1 MPVDPRARDTA
12 LVVDDNR
19 DELRLLVEA
28 LERADLTVLAATTG
42 EAALAL
48 LDHVTPNVVVLDAVM
63 AGLDGFATCRR
74 IKQDQRFAH
83 LPVIFLTGLKDTS
96 HVLTGLEAGGVD
108 YVVKP
113 VIIEEL
119 VARIR
124 IHVSNAKMAFGA
136 RVALDATGRHLLAT
150 DKTGRLLWCTPQ
162 AAGLVAALFGP
173 FETLQAEP
181 PSAFSAL
188 LREARERRETP
199 PGAPLAV
206 SFLCE
211 IGGEE
216 LLFRL
221 AEGQG
226 ASDEERLAAKF
237 RLTLRE
243 AEVLVW
249 LARGKSNH
257 DIAEILHISPRTVHK
272 HLERIFVKLGVD
284 SRSSATS
291 LALQT
296 TRALGGD

>member
-1 MPVDPRARDTA
+1 MSAELRVRDTA

-42 EAALAL
+42 ESALAL
-48 LDHVTPNVVVLDAVM
+48 LDHVTPNVVLLDAVM

-74 IKQDQRFAH
+74 IKQDPRFAH
-83 LPVIFLTGLKDTS
+83 LPVIFLTGLKDTN
-96 HVLTGLEAGGVD
+96 HVLMGLEAGGVD

-124 IHVSNAKMAFGA
+124 IHVSNAKVAFGA

-150 DKTGRLLWCTPQ
+150 DKAGRLLWCTPQ
-162 AAGLVAALFGP
+162 AAGLVATLFGP
-173 FETLQAEP
+173 FELLPPTL
-181 PSAFSAL
+181 SAL
-188 LREARERRETP
+188 LRDALERREP
-199 PGAPLAV
+199 QAGAPLAV

-221 AEGQG
+221 TEAQS
-226 ASDEERLAAKF
+226 ATDEKRLAAKF
-237 RLTLRE
+237 QLTLRE

-249 LARGKSNH
+249 VARGKSNH

-296 TRALGGD
+296 LKQLAGD